1 MLFEKIGLIDED
13 FQYRSEM
20 YVGIKGDKIDYIGSE
35 APEGDYGEAYDGQ
48 GKVLMPGFYNGHG
61 HSPMSILRGYGEG
74 LPLDQWLNERIFP
87 FEAKLYGDAVYWAT
101 LLSMAE
107 SLRYGIVST
116 SDMYYFMDDMARA
129 VAEAGTKS
137 NISRAIVNFGTPVS
151 ENVGLTETIAAIKA
165 YHGSENGRIR
175 MDACAHAE
183 YTNDFPMLQAI
194 AGLAAE
200 YGVRNH
206 IHLSETQKEH
216 RECLE
221 RHGMTPARVFEKA
234 GIFDQ
239 PTTAAHCV
247 WLTEED
253 IEILRDKGVTV
264 ASCPASNM
272 KLASGMCNIS
282 PVLGAGINVT
292 IGTDGVASNNSLNFF
307 EEMKLFALTAKLTS
321 MDPTAMSPEQAL
333 RCATR
338 AGALAQGR
346 EDCGLVKEGFR
357 ADLIVVDAGGPNMWP
372 VEDMPTH
379 LVYSADGK
387 DVCLTMVDGKV
398 LYRDGEYTTLD
409 LERIFF
415 EAKKAKEEILKQL

>member
-1 MLFEKIGLIDED
+1 MLFKKIGLIDED
-13 FQYRSEM
+13 FQYRPEM

-151 ENVGLTETIAAIKA
+151 ENVGLTETIDAIKA

-194 AGLAAE
+194 AELAVE

-221 RHGMTPARVFEKA
+221 RHSMTPARVFEKA

-282 PVLGAGINVT
+282 PIIGAGINVT

-321 MDPTAMSPEQAL
+321 MDPTVMSPEQAL

-346 EDCGLVKEGFR
+346 EDCGLVKVGFK

-415 EAKKAKEEILKQL
+415 EAKKAKEEILKLL